1 MKLGSN
7 LNSLKNQRKH
17 SSVLMILRLEPSS
30 PVSGISVRVRMFY
43 KTGKNPDTGTG
54 TETLV
59 PAANMN
65 NSSLAEQY
73 FFTS

>member
-1 MKLGSN
+1 
-7 LNSLKNQRKH
+7 
-17 SSVLMILRLEPSS
+17 MILRLEPSS
-30 PVSGISVRVRMFY
+30 PVSGTSVRVRMFY
-43 KTGKNPDTGTG
+43 KTGENPDTGTG